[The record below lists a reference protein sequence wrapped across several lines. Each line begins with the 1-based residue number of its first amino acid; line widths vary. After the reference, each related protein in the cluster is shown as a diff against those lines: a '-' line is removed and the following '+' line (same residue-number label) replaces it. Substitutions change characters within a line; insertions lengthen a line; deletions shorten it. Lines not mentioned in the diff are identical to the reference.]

1 MTDGVPWTDP
11 GARLP
16 SAPDR
21 RGGEQVQPVYSIV
34 IPIYDEAAVL
44 AELHRRLAGVLDR
57 LDGPAEV
64 VLVDDGS
71 SDESYEIMADLARR
85 DLRFRPLRLSRN
97 FGHQVAITAG
107 IDHARGD
114 AVVVMDGDLQD
125 PPEVILDL
133 AAQWRLGHHVVYAR
147 RTDRFGES
155 RLKLL
160 TAAVFY
166 RLLDRMS
173 ETDIPHDVGDFRLMD
188 RVVVDALSHMREHA
202 RYLRGMVAWVGYRQ
216 TAVDYQR
223 APRAAG
229 TTKFPLSKMVRF
241 ATDGVLSFSTAP
253 LRVALRLGF
262 VISALA
268 FLYGTV
274 AVVVKLTGA
283 FTVPGWTSQVVVTAL
298 IGGVQLI
305 VLGVIGEYI
314 ARIHDELKNR
324 PLYLVYPPEPPP
336 TPGAGPDDD
345 SAGR

>member
-1 MTDGVPWTDP
+1 M
-11 GARLP
+11 R
-16 SAPDR
+16 
-21 RGGEQVQPVYSIV
+21 PVYSIV
-34 IPIYDEAAVL
+34 IPIFDEAAIL
-44 AELHRRLAGVLDR
+44 AELHRRLLGVLDR

-71 SDESYEIMADLARR
+71 TDGSDEIMLDLSRR
-85 DLRFRPLRLSRN
+85 DPRFRPVLLSRN
-97 FGHQVAITAG
+97 FGHQIAITAG
-107 IDHARGD
+107 IDHAQGE
-114 AVVVMDGDLQD
+114 AVVLMDGDLQD
-125 PPEVILDL
+125 PPEVILDM
-133 AAQWRLGHHVVYAR
+133 AAQWRLGHQVVYAR
-147 RTDRFGES
+147 RTDRPGES
-155 RLKLL
+155 RLKLV

-188 RVVVDALSHMREHA
+188 RVVVDALGHMREHA

-216 TAVDYQR
+216 TAVAYER

-241 ATDGVLSFSTAP
+241 ATDGVLSFSAAP

-268 FLYGTV
+268 FVYGLT

-314 ARIHDELKNR
+314 ARIHDEVKNR
-324 PLYLVYPPEPPP
+324 PLYLVQAPPP
-336 TPGAGPDDD
+336 PAAADDD
-345 SAGR
+345 EATTPSDG